1 MELKIAITT
10 KSYNEI
16 YNSAS
21 YDRGSWEEYNV
32 TVWFNKW
39 NDDFEFYEL
48 IQAMEFTRILYSSFE
63 NGLLKGMDHFQPF
76 YFTHDI
82 YKAINRKRKALT
94 IDEIKFIA
102 YNVRSDNYVFEER

>member
-32 TVWFNKW
+32 TVWLNKW
-39 NDDFEFYEL
+39 SDDFEFYEL
-48 IQAMEFTRILYSSFE
+48 IQAMEFMNILYSSFE
-63 NGLLKGMDHFQPF
+63 NGLLKGMDHFEPF
-76 YFTHDI
+76 YFAHDI
-82 YKAINRKRKALT
+82 YKAINRKRKSLT
-94 IDEIKFIA
+94 VDEIKFIA
-102 YNVRSDNYVFEER
+102 HNVRSDNYVFEER